1 MSEELNNVSEDNPRQ
16 GFLTV
21 ISVLSFISIGL
32 NIVFG
37 IFSIFSGPPSSEE
50 VLDSRVE
57 MTKSISELKKVGMD
71 SMVEMM
77 EKLNRMTVE
86 INDSFY
92 LAGLLGLLIAFLG
105 LFGVF
110 RMWNGVKV
118 GFHMYII
125 YSLVSVVSLYLYVSP
140 SNIPSFII
148 VFNLLISGLFIFM
161 YSRNLHWMK
170 K

>member
-1 MSEELNNVSEDNPRQ
+1 MSEELSNISENEPRP

-32 NIVFG
+32 NILFG
-37 IFSIFSGPPSSEE
+37 IIAIFSGPQSKEE
-50 VLDSRVE
+50 ILDGKVE
-57 MTKSISELKKVGMD
+57 MTKSISELKKIGMD

-86 INDSFY
+86 VNDSFY
-92 LAGLLGLLIAFLG
+92 LAGILGLLIAFLG
-105 LFGVF
+105 LFGVY
-110 RMWNGVKV
+110 RMWNGIKV

-140 SNIPSFII
+140 SNIPSAVI